1 MKIPIEIFVYE
12 ILTRTCLETIASSRL
27 VSKEINEAT
36 YEKRFTQ
43 LFYKRANIAS
53 GVHILSLKY
62 SVFYTNYIST
72 PHSSPKILSLRDF
85 LPRNIKIAAATKQGL
100 LLCIDG
106 YYSPKYI
113 VCKPTTQQWRTI
125 PRPKTRFFTQK
136 CMMFTIGSNP
146 LRYKIV
152 RFSSRNLGGDCI
164 KYNGKIHV
172 AFRCEIFDSKFWAW
186 KCLEETINIP
196 FEEYLDYESM
206 ICISRY
212 IYALTR
218 KNRLFVFD
226 LEKESW
232 KFISLDLDKA
242 CDDKYKCRA
251 RYQLVE
257 HQGKLGL
264 HCTLTSDHFVD
275 YLMIL
280 WIIKIKKT
288 STSWSLSLEKQ
299 HCFQILK
306 EPYASM
312 VDFLDYDL
320 VVTMGFD
327 NILLHDVKTS
337 ISKIRTQISIPWNK
351 YFKVE
356 SDYLPVT
363 L

>member
-72 PHSSPKILSLRDF
+72 PHSSPKLLSLRDF

-152 RFSSRNLGGDCI
+152 RFSSRNLG
-164 KYNGKIHV
+164 
-172 AFRCEIFDSKFWAW
+172 
-186 KCLEETINIP
+186 
-196 FEEYLDYESM
+196 
-206 ICISRY
+206 
-212 IYALTR
+212 
-218 KNRLFVFD
+218 
-226 LEKESW
+226 EKESW

-264 HCTLTSDHFVD
+264 HCTLRSDHFVD